1 MRDSRHEKR
10 GKTAGIRAPPC
21 GRVKNRGKLCIFAG
35 REAGS
40 AHFKNEERRKM
51 KKTKHALCSG
61 RAFLCAA
68 ALLFTTVF
76 SAALSGCGSDE
87 GFSLNDLGVFKM
99 GMILPTEKY
108 ELGKN
113 TRPGVRL
120 AVSEMEN
127 AGLRINL
134 VERESAA
141 CNLETARRSF
151 DQLAAEGANGI
162 VGAGCSSVSIGLL
175 QKAAGQKIVLVSPSS
190 SSADLTPGFNPSRDS
205 SDGGFFF
212 RTQASDAFRASVAA
226 QEIERDGGAERLV
239 IIYADDVFGNALKDS
254 LVEAVTEDGSSVA
267 AQIAYERTDDET
279 YELSYFANAAM
290 ETASANP
297 DAVVIIPVDGPERQ
311 AIVGALIDIDQN
323 VGPGDVR
330 IYFAGVAPGTLNA
343 TTAGLLGEPADEVL
357 VEGIKAVRAGYSRE
371 DRYEGF
377 SRRAAEFVPPAE
389 AGCRGCIR
397 RSYDAAVVMVLAAV
411 AARSVDPAVYSAEVT
426 GVTRGGEKCFEI
438 SQCLDM
444 LVQGRD
450 IDYDGPSGPLE
461 FDENGEPSQG
471 VYDIM
476 EYDSQGVPMRL
487 RSILFP

>member
-1 MRDSRHEKR
+1 MR
-10 GKTAGIRAPPC
+10 T
-21 GRVKNRGKLCIFAG
+21 
-35 REAGS
+35 
-40 AHFKNEERRKM
+40 
-51 KKTKHALCSG
+51 TKHVFGSG
-61 RAFLCAA
+61 RAFPRAA
-68 ALLFTTVF
+68 ALLFATVF
-76 SAALSGCGSDE
+76 SVALTGCGSDE

-127 AGLRINL
+127 AGIWINL

-141 CNLETARRSF
+141 CDSEVAKRSF

-162 VGAGCSSVSIGLL
+162 VGAGCSSVSINLL
-175 QKAAGQKIVLVSPSS
+175 QKAAQRKIVLVSPSS
-190 SSADLTPGFNPSRDS
+190 SSADLTPGFDPSIDS

-226 QEIERDGGAERLV
+226 REIERDGGAERLV
-239 IIYADDVFGNALKDS
+239 IIYANDVFGNALKDS
-254 LVEAVTEDGSSVA
+254 LVEAVAEDGSSVA
-267 AQIAYERTDDET
+267 AQVPYDRVGDDET
-279 YELSYFANAAM
+279 YGLSYFAKAV
-290 ETASANP
+290 EQTVEANP

-311 AIVGALIDIDQN
+311 AIVGALINESIEPD
-323 VGPGDVR
+323 DVR
-330 IYFAGVAPGTLNA
+330 MYFAGVAPGTLNA
-343 TTAGLLGEPADEVL
+343 DTARLLGEPEDEVL

-371 DRYEGF
+371 DRYEKF

-411 AARSVDPAVYSAEVT
+411 AARSVDPAVYSTEVT

-444 LVQGRD
+444 LLAGKD

>member
-1 MRDSRHEKR
+1 MR
-10 GKTAGIRAPPC
+10 
-21 GRVKNRGKLCIFAG
+21 
-35 REAGS
+35 
-40 AHFKNEERRKM
+40 M
-51 KKTKHALCSG
+51 KHVFHSG
-61 RAFLCAA
+61 RAA
-68 ALLFTTVF
+68 ALLLAMVF
-76 SAALSGCGSDE
+76 AVAFSGCSSDE
-87 GFSLNDLGVFKM
+87 DFSLNDLGVFKM

-141 CNLETARRSF
+141 CNLDTARRSF
-151 DQLAAEGANGI
+151 DQLVAEGANGI

-175 QKAAGQKIVLVSPSS
+175 QKAAQSEIVLVSPSS
-190 SSADLTPGFNPSRDS
+190 SSADLTPGFDPSIDS

-226 QEIERDGGAERLV
+226 EEIERDGGAERLA
-239 IIYADDVFGNALKDS
+239 IIYADDVFGRALKDS
-254 LVEAVTEDGSSVA
+254 LVKAVTEDGSAVAEEIAYPIKTSYGLSDFEVA
-267 AQIAYERTDDET
+267 AREIG
-279 YELSYFANAAM
+279 
-290 ETASANP
+290 SANP
-297 DAVVIIPVDGPERQ
+297 DVVVIIPVVGPERQ
-311 AIVGALIDIDQN
+311 AIVGALINDENIELDE
-323 VGPGDVR
+323 VR
-330 IYFAGVAPGTLNA
+330 TYFAGVAPGTLNA
-343 TTAGLLGEPADEVL
+343 DTAALLGRPTDKVL

-371 DRYEGF
+371 GRYAEF

-411 AARSVDPAVYSAEVT
+411 AAQSVDPSVYSAEVND
-426 GVTRGGEKCFEI
+426 VTRGGEKCFDI
-438 SQCLDM
+438 SQCLNM
-444 LVQGRD
+444 LLAGKD

-471 VYDIM
+471 VYDIL
-476 EYDSQGVPMRL
+476 EYDSGGVPTRT

>member
-1 MRDSRHEKR
+1 MR
-10 GKTAGIRAPPC
+10 T
-21 GRVKNRGKLCIFAG
+21 
-35 REAGS
+35 
-40 AHFKNEERRKM
+40 
-51 KKTKHALCSG
+51 TKHVFGSG
-61 RAFLCAA
+61 AA
-68 ALLFTTVF
+68 ALLFATVF
-76 SAALSGCGSDE
+76 SVALSGCGSDE
-87 GFSLNDLGVFKM
+87 DYSLNDLGVFKM

-141 CNLETARRSF
+141 CSLETARRSF
-151 DQLAAEGANGI
+151 DQLVAEGANGI

-175 QKAAGQKIVLVSPSS
+175 QKASQQKIVLVSPSS
-190 SSADLTPGFNPSRDS
+190 SSADLTPGFDPSIDS

-226 QEIERDGGAERLV
+226 REIERDGGAERLV
-239 IIYADDVFGNALKDS
+239 IIHADDVFGNALKNS
-254 LVEAVTEDGSSVA
+254 LVEAVAEDGSSVA
-267 AQIAYERTDDET
+267 AQISYPVEERTS
-279 YELSYFANAAM
+279 YGLSDFDAVAQQ
-290 ETASANP
+290 TAEADP
-297 DAVVIIPVDGPERQ
+297 DAVVIIPVVGPERQ
-311 AIVGALIDIDQN
+311 AIVGALRSKN
-323 VGPGDVR
+323 VVPSDDVR
-330 IYFAGVAPGTLNA
+330 MYFAGVAPGTLNA
-343 TTAGLLGEPADEVL
+343 DTAALLGEPSGRIL

-371 DRYEGF
+371 DRYEEF
-377 SRRAAEFVPPAE
+377 SQRAAEFVPPAE

-411 AARSVDPAVYSAEVT
+411 AARSVDPAVYSTEVT

-444 LVQGRD
+444 LLAGKD

-476 EYDSQGVPMRL
+476 EYDSQGVPTRL
-487 RSILFP
+487 RSILFPPE

>member
-1 MRDSRHEKR
+1 MR
-10 GKTAGIRAPPC
+10 
-21 GRVKNRGKLCIFAG
+21 
-35 REAGS
+35 
-40 AHFKNEERRKM
+40 
-51 KKTKHALCSG
+51 KTKHVFGSG
-61 RAFLCAA
+61 RAFPRAA
-68 ALLFTTVF
+68 AVLFATVF
-76 SAALSGCGSDE
+76 SVVLLGCGSDE
-87 GFSLNDLGVFKM
+87 GFSLNELGVFKM
-99 GMILPTEKY
+99 GMILPTEKW

-141 CNLETARRSF
+141 CKSETAKRSF
-151 DQLAAEGANGI
+151 DQLVAEDANGI

-175 QKAAGQKIVLVSPSS
+175 QKAAQQKIVLVSPSS
-190 SSADLTPGFNPSRDS
+190 SSADLTPGFDPSIDS

-239 IIYADDVFGNALKDS
+239 IIYADDVFGRALKDS

-267 AQIAYERTDDET
+267 AQIAYKRVRDDDDET
-279 YELSYFANAAM
+279 YGLSYFAKDA
-290 ETASANP
+290 EQTAEANP

-311 AIVGALIDIDQN
+311 AIVGALINENIEPD
-323 VGPGDVR
+323 DVR
-330 IYFAGVAPGTLNA
+330 MYFAGVAPGTLNA
-343 TTAGLLGEPADEVL
+343 DTAALLGEPSDEVL

-371 DRYEGF
+371 DRYEEF

-411 AARSVDPAVYSAEVT
+411 AARSVDPAVYSAEVND
-426 GVTRGGEKCFEI
+426 VTRGGEKCFEI

-444 LVQGRD
+444 LVQGKN

-476 EYDSQGVPMRL
+476 EYDSQGVPARL
-487 RSILFP
+487 RSILFPPE

>member
-1 MRDSRHEKR
+1 MS
-10 GKTAGIRAPPC
+10 I
-21 GRVKNRGKLCIFAG
+21 I
-35 REAGS
+35 
-40 AHFKNEERRKM
+40 
-51 KKTKHALCSG
+51 KHVFSSG
-61 RAFLCAA
+61 RAFPRAA
-68 ALLFTTVF
+68 VLLFATVF
-76 SAALSGCGSDE
+76 SVAVSGCGSDE

-99 GMILPTEKY
+99 GMILPTEKW

-141 CNLETARRSF
+141 CDSETARRSF

-162 VGAGCSSVSIGLL
+162 VGAGCSSVSINLL
-175 QKAAGQKIVLVSPSS
+175 QKAAQRKIVLVSPSS
-190 SSADLTPGFNPSRDS
+190 SSADLTPGFDPAIDS

-226 QEIERDGGAERLV
+226 REIERDGGAERLV

-254 LVEAVTEDGSSVA
+254 LVEAVAEDGSSVA
-267 AQIAYERTDDET
+267 AQIPYDRVGDGET
-279 YELSYFANAAM
+279 YGLSYFAEAA
-290 ETASANP
+290 EQTAEANP

-311 AIVGALIDIDQN
+311 AIVGALINIDEN
-323 VGPGDVR
+323 IGPDDVR
-330 IYFAGVAPGTLNA
+330 MYFAGVAPGTLNA
-343 TTAGLLGEPADEVL
+343 DTAALLGRSSDEIL

-371 DRYEGF
+371 DRYEEF

-444 LVQGRD
+444 LVQGKD

-476 EYDSQGVPMRL
+476 EYDSQGVPMSL

>member
-1 MRDSRHEKR
+1 MR
-10 GKTAGIRAPPC
+10 
-21 GRVKNRGKLCIFAG
+21 
-35 REAGS
+35 
-40 AHFKNEERRKM
+40 M
-51 KKTKHALCSG
+51 KHAFHSG
-61 RAFLCAA
+61 RAA
-68 ALLFTTVF
+68 ALLLATVF
-76 SAALSGCGSDE
+76 AVAFSGCGSDE
-87 GFSLNDLGVFKM
+87 DFSLNDLGVFKM

-141 CNLETARRSF
+141 CNLDTARRSF
-151 DQLAAEGANGI
+151 DQLVAEGANGI

-175 QKAAGQKIVLVSPSS
+175 QKAAQSEIVLVSPSS
-190 SSADLTPGFNPSRDS
+190 SSADLTPGFDPSIDS

-226 QEIERDGGAERLV
+226 EEIERDGGAERLA
-239 IIYADDVFGNALKDS
+239 IIYADDVFGRALKDS
-254 LVEAVTEDGSSVA
+254 LVKAVTEDGSTVA
-267 AQIAYERTDDET
+267 EQVAYPIKTS
-279 YELSYFANAAM
+279 YGLSDFAAAAR

-297 DAVVIIPVDGPERQ
+297 DVVVIIPVVGPERQ
-311 AIVGALIDIDQN
+311 AIVGALNQQN
-323 VGPGDVR
+323 VKPDGVR
-330 IYFAGVAPGTLNA
+330 MYFAGVAPGTLNA
-343 TTAGLLGEPADEVL
+343 DTAALLGSPPDEVL
-357 VEGIKAVRAGYSRE
+357 VEGIKAVRAGYSLE
-371 DRYEGF
+371 DRYAEF

-411 AARSVDPAVYSAEVT
+411 AAQSMDPSVYSAEVND
-426 GVTRGGEKCFEI
+426 VTRGGEKCFDI

-444 LVQGRD
+444 LLAGKD

-471 VYDIM
+471 VYDIL
-476 EYDSQGVPMRL
+476 EYDSGGVPTRT
-487 RSILFP
+487 RSILFPGE

>member
-1 MRDSRHEKR
+1 M
-10 GKTAGIRAPPC
+10 
-21 GRVKNRGKLCIFAG
+21 
-35 REAGS
+35 
-40 AHFKNEERRKM
+40 
-51 KKTKHALCSG
+51 KHAFHSG
-61 RAFLCAA
+61 RAA
-68 ALLFTTVF
+68 ALLLAMVF
-76 SAALSGCGSDE
+76 AVAFSGCSSDE
-87 GFSLNDLGVFKM
+87 DFSLNDLGVFKM

-134 VERESAA
+134 VERESSS
-141 CNLETARRSF
+141 CRLDIARRSF
-151 DQLAAEGANGI
+151 DQLVAEGANGI

-175 QKAAGQKIVLVSPSS
+175 QKAAQSEIVLVSPSS
-190 SSADLTPGFNPSRDS
+190 SSADLTPGFDPSIDS

-226 QEIERDGGAERLV
+226 EEIERDGGAERLA
-239 IIYADDVFGNALKDS
+239 IIYADDVFGRALKDS
-254 LVEAVTEDGSSVA
+254 LVKAVTEDGSSVA
-267 AQIAYERTDDET
+267 KQIAYDVKENEDN
-279 YELSYFANAAM
+279 YGLSDFMTAAR
-290 ETASANP
+290 EIASANP
-297 DAVVIIPVDGPERQ
+297 DVVVIIPVVGPERQ
-311 AIVGALIDIDQN
+311 AIVGALINEN
-323 VGPGDVR
+323 VEPDEVR
-330 IYFAGVAPGTLNA
+330 MYFAGVAPGTLNA
-343 TTAGLLGEPADEVL
+343 DTAALLGRPTDKVL

-371 DRYEGF
+371 DRYMEF
-377 SRRAAEFVPPAE
+377 LDRAAEFVPPAE

-411 AARSVDPAVYSAEVT
+411 AARSVDPSVYSAEVND
-426 GVTRGGEKCFEI
+426 VTRGGEKCFDI

-444 LVQGRD
+444 LLAGKD

-471 VYDIM
+471 VYDIL
-476 EYDSQGVPMRL
+476 EYDSDGVPTRT

>member
-1 MRDSRHEKR
+1 MR
-10 GKTAGIRAPPC
+10 T
-21 GRVKNRGKLCIFAG
+21 
-35 REAGS
+35 
-40 AHFKNEERRKM
+40 
-51 KKTKHALCSG
+51 TKHVFGSG
-61 RAFLCAA
+61 RAFPRAA
-68 ALLFTTVF
+68 ALLFAAVF
-76 SAALSGCGSDE
+76 SVALTGCGSDE

-141 CNLETARRSF
+141 CDLKTAKRSF
-151 DQLAAEGANGI
+151 DQLVAEGANGI
-162 VGAGCSSVSIGLL
+162 VGAGCSRVSIGLL
-175 QKAAGQKIVLVSPSS
+175 QKAARQEIALVSPSS
-190 SSADLTPGFNPSRDS
+190 SSADLTPGFDPSIDS

-226 QEIERDGGAERLV
+226 REIERDGGAERLA
-239 IIYADDVFGNALKDS
+239 IIYADDVFGRALKDS
-254 LVEAVTEDGSSVA
+254 LVKAVSEDGSSVA
-267 AQIAYERTDDET
+267 AQVPYPVKENNIYR
-279 YELSYFANAAM
+279 LSDFEDAARDIG
-290 ETASANP
+290 SANP

-311 AIVGALIDIDQN
+311 AIVGALINENIKPD
-323 VGPGDVR
+323 DVR
-330 IYFAGVAPGTLNA
+330 MYFAGVAPGTLNA
-343 TTAGLLGEPADEVL
+343 DTATLLGEPSDEIL

-371 DRYEGF
+371 DRYEEF

-411 AARSVDPAVYSAEVT
+411 AARSVDPAVYSTEVT

-444 LVQGRD
+444 LLAGKD

>member
-1 MRDSRHEKR
+1 MR
-10 GKTAGIRAPPC
+10 
-21 GRVKNRGKLCIFAG
+21 
-35 REAGS
+35 
-40 AHFKNEERRKM
+40 M
-51 KKTKHALCSG
+51 KHVFNSGCALPHAV
-61 RAFLCAA
+61 
-68 ALLFTTVF
+68 ALLLATVF
-76 SAALSGCGSDE
+76 AVAFSGCSSDE
-87 GFSLNDLGVFKM
+87 DFSLNDLGVFKM

-141 CNLETARRSF
+141 CNLDTARRSF
-151 DQLAAEGANGI
+151 DQLVAEGANGI

-175 QKAAGQKIVLVSPSS
+175 QKAAQSEIVLVSPSS
-190 SSADLTPGFNPSRDS
+190 SSADLTPGFDPSIDS

-226 QEIERDGGAERLV
+226 EEIERDGGAERLA
-239 IIYADDVFGNALKDS
+239 IIYADDVFGRALKDS
-254 LVEAVTEDGSSVA
+254 LVKAVTEDGSAVA
-267 AQIAYERTDDET
+267 EEIDYPIKTS
-279 YELSYFANAAM
+279 YGLSDFAAAAR

-297 DAVVIIPVDGPERQ
+297 DVVVIIPVVGPERQ
-311 AIVGALIDIDQN
+311 AIVGALINEN
-323 VGPGDVR
+323 VEPDGVR
-330 IYFAGVAPGTLNA
+330 MYFAGVAPGTLNA
-343 TTAGLLGEPADEVL
+343 DTAALLGRPSDEVL

-371 DRYEGF
+371 DRYMEF
-377 SRRAAEFVPPAE
+377 LDRAAEFVPPAE

-411 AARSVDPAVYSAEVT
+411 AAQSVDPSVYSAEVND
-426 GVTRGGEKCFEI
+426 VTRGGEKCFDI

-444 LVQGRD
+444 LLAGKD

-471 VYDIM
+471 VYDIL
-476 EYDSQGVPMRL
+476 EYDSGGVPTRT

>member
-1 MRDSRHEKR
+1 MR
-10 GKTAGIRAPPC
+10 T
-21 GRVKNRGKLCIFAG
+21 
-35 REAGS
+35 
-40 AHFKNEERRKM
+40 
-51 KKTKHALCSG
+51 TKHVFGSG
-61 RAFLCAA
+61 AA
-68 ALLFTTVF
+68 ALLFATVF
-76 SAALSGCGSDE
+76 SVALSGCSSDE
-87 GFSLNDLGVFKM
+87 DYSLNDLGVFKM

-141 CNLETARRSF
+141 CSLETARRSF
-151 DQLAAEGANGI
+151 DQLVAEGANGI

-175 QKAAGQKIVLVSPSS
+175 QKASQQKIVLVSPSS
-190 SSADLTPGFNPSRDS
+190 SSADLTPGFDPSIDS

-226 QEIERDGGAERLV
+226 REIERDGGAERLV
-239 IIYADDVFGNALKDS
+239 IIHADDVFGNALKNS

-267 AQIAYERTDDET
+267 AQISYPVEERTS
-279 YELSYFANAAM
+279 YGLSDFDAVAQQ
-290 ETASANP
+290 TAEADP
-297 DAVVIIPVDGPERQ
+297 DAVVIIPVVGPERQ
-311 AIVGALIDIDQN
+311 AIVGALRSKN
-323 VGPGDVR
+323 VVPSDDVR
-330 IYFAGVAPGTLNA
+330 MYFAGVAPGTLNA
-343 TTAGLLGEPADEVL
+343 DTAALLGEPSGRIL

-371 DRYEGF
+371 DRYEEF
-377 SRRAAEFVPPAE
+377 SQRAAEFVPPAE

-411 AARSVDPAVYSAEVT
+411 AARSVDPAVYSTEVT

-444 LVQGRD
+444 LLAGKD

-487 RSILFP
+487 RSILFPPE

>member
-1 MRDSRHEKR
+1 MR
-10 GKTAGIRAPPC
+10 T
-21 GRVKNRGKLCIFAG
+21 
-35 REAGS
+35 
-40 AHFKNEERRKM
+40 
-51 KKTKHALCSG
+51 TKHVFGSG
-61 RAFLCAA
+61 HAFPRAAV
-68 ALLFTTVF
+68 LLFATVF
-76 SAALSGCGSDE
+76 SVAVSGCGSDE

-99 GMILPTEKY
+99 GMILPTEKW

-141 CNLETARRSF
+141 CNSEVARRSF
-151 DQLAAEGANGI
+151 DQLVAEGANGI
-162 VGAGCSSVSIGLL
+162 VGAGCSSVSINLL
-175 QKAAGQKIVLVSPSS
+175 QKASQQKIVLVSPSS
-190 SSADLTPGFNPSRDS
+190 SSADLTPGFDPSIDS

-226 QEIERDGGAERLV
+226 REIERDGGAERLV

-254 LVEAVTEDGSSVA
+254 LVEAVAEDGSSVA
-267 AQIAYERTDDET
+267 AQVPYAVKEDQSYG
-279 YELSYFANAAM
+279 LSDFVA
-290 ETASANP
+290 TARQTAEADP

-311 AIVGALIDIDQN
+311 AIVGALINIDENIGPDN
-323 VGPGDVR
+323 VR
-330 IYFAGVAPGTLNA
+330 MYFAGVAPGTLNA
-343 TTAGLLGEPADEVL
+343 DTVGLLGRSSDQIL
-357 VEGIKAVRAGYSRE
+357 VEGIKAVRAGFSRE
-371 DRYEGF
+371 DRYEEF
-377 SRRAAEFVPPAE
+377 SQRAAEFVPPAE

-411 AARSVDPAVYSAEVT
+411 AARSVDPAVYSTEVT

-444 LVQGRD
+444 LLAGKD

-487 RSILFP
+487 RSILFPPE

>member
-1 MRDSRHEKR
+1 MR
-10 GKTAGIRAPPC
+10 T
-21 GRVKNRGKLCIFAG
+21 
-35 REAGS
+35 
-40 AHFKNEERRKM
+40 
-51 KKTKHALCSG
+51 TKHVFGSG
-61 RAFLCAA
+61 RAFPRAA
-68 ALLFTTVF
+68 VLLFATVF
-76 SAALSGCGSDE
+76 SVAVSGCGSDE

-99 GMILPTEKY
+99 GMILPTEKW

-141 CNLETARRSF
+141 CNSEVARRSF
-151 DQLAAEGANGI
+151 DQLVAEGANGI
-162 VGAGCSSVSIGLL
+162 VGAGCSSVSINLL
-175 QKAAGQKIVLVSPSS
+175 QKASQQKIVLVSPSS
-190 SSADLTPGFNPSRDS
+190 SSADLTPGFDPSIDS

-226 QEIERDGGAERLV
+226 REIERDGGAERLV
-239 IIYADDVFGNALKDS
+239 IIYANDVFGRALKDS
-254 LVEAVTEDGSSVA
+254 LVEAVAEDGSSVA
-267 AQIAYERTDDET
+267 AQVAYDRVGDGET
-279 YELSYFANAAM
+279 YGLSYFAKEAEQTVEAD
-290 ETASANP
+290 P

-311 AIVGALIDIDQN
+311 AIVGALISESI
-323 VGPGDVR
+323 GPDVR
-330 IYFAGVAPGTLNA
+330 MYFAGVAPGTLNA
-343 TTAGLLGEPADEVL
+343 DTAALLGEPSDEVL

-371 DRYEGF
+371 DRYEEF
-377 SRRAAEFVPPAE
+377 SQRAAEFVPPAE

-411 AARSVDPAVYSAEVT
+411 AARSVDPAVYSTEVT
-426 GVTRGGEKCFEI
+426 GVTKGGEKCFEI

-444 LVQGRD
+444 LLAGKD

>member
-1 MRDSRHEKR
+1 M
-10 GKTAGIRAPPC
+10 
-21 GRVKNRGKLCIFAG
+21 
-35 REAGS
+35 
-40 AHFKNEERRKM
+40 KNEERKKM
-51 KKTKHALCSG
+51 RTTKHVLGSG
-61 RAFLCAA
+61 RAFPRAA
-68 ALLFTTVF
+68 ALLFATVF
-76 SAALSGCGSDE
+76 SVAVSGCGSDE

-99 GMILPTEKY
+99 GMILPTEKW

-141 CNLETARRSF
+141 CDREVAKRSF
-151 DQLAAEGANGI
+151 DQLATEGANGI
-162 VGAGCSSVSIGLL
+162 VGAGCSSVSINLL
-175 QKAAGQKIVLVSPSS
+175 QKASQRKIVLVSPSS
-190 SSADLTPGFNPSRDS
+190 SSADLTPGFDPAIDS

-226 QEIERDGGAERLV
+226 QEIERDGEAERLV
-239 IIYADDVFGNALKDS
+239 IIYADDVFGRALKDS

-267 AQIAYERTDDET
+267 AQISYPVKEGN
-279 YELSYFANAAM
+279 YGLSDFARAA
-290 ETASANP
+290 EQTAEADP
-297 DAVVIIPVDGPERQ
+297 DAVVIIPVVGPERQ
-311 AIVGALIDIDQN
+311 AIVGALIDESILPD
-323 VGPGDVR
+323 DVR
-330 IYFAGVAPGTLNA
+330 MYFAGVAPGTLNA
-343 TTAGLLGEPADEVL
+343 DTAALLGEPSDKVL
-357 VEGIKAVRAGYSRE
+357 VKSIKAVRAGYSRE
-371 DRYEGF
+371 DRYEEF

-411 AARSVDPAVYSAEVT
+411 AARSVDPEVYSTEVT

-444 LVQGRD
+444 LLAGKD

>member
-1 MRDSRHEKR
+1 MR
-10 GKTAGIRAPPC
+10 A
-21 GRVKNRGKLCIFAG
+21 
-35 REAGS
+35 
-40 AHFKNEERRKM
+40 
-51 KKTKHALCSG
+51 TKHVFGSG
-61 RAFLCAA
+61 RAV
-68 ALLFTTVF
+68 ALLFAMVF
-76 SAALSGCGSDE
+76 STALLGCSSED
-87 GFSLNDLGVFKM
+87 GFSLNELGVFKM

-141 CNLETARRSF
+141 CSLETARKSF
-151 DQLAAEGANGI
+151 DQLVAEGANGI

-175 QKAAGQKIVLVSPSS
+175 QKAARQEIVLVSPSS
-190 SSADLTPGFNPSRDS
+190 SSADLTPGFDPSIDS

-226 QEIERDGGAERLV
+226 REIERDGGAKRLV
-239 IIYADDVFGNALKDS
+239 IIYANDVFGNALKDS
-254 LVEAVTEDGSSVA
+254 LVKAVSEDGSSVA
-267 AQIAYERTDDET
+267 AQIPYPVEERTS
-279 YELSYFANAAM
+279 YGLSDFDAVARRTGA
-290 ETASANP
+290 ANP
-297 DAVVIIPVDGPERQ
+297 DAVVIIPVVGPERQ
-311 AIVGALIDIDQN
+311 AIVGALINENIEPD
-323 VGPGDVR
+323 DVR
-330 IYFAGVAPGTLNA
+330 MYFAGVAPGTLDA
-343 TTAGLLGEPADEVL
+343 DTARLLGEPSDEVL

-371 DRYEGF
+371 DRYEEF

-426 GVTRGGEKCFEI
+426 GVTKGGEKCFEI

-444 LVQGRD
+444 LLAGKD

-476 EYDSQGVPMRL
+476 EYDSRGVPTRL
-487 RSILFP
+487 RSILFPPE

>member
-1 MRDSRHEKR
+1 MR
-10 GKTAGIRAPPC
+10 
-21 GRVKNRGKLCIFAG
+21 
-35 REAGS
+35 
-40 AHFKNEERRKM
+40 M
-51 KKTKHALCSG
+51 KHAFHSG
-61 RAFLCAA
+61 RAA
-68 ALLFTTVF
+68 ALLLAMVF
-76 SAALSGCGSDE
+76 AVAFSGCSSDE
-87 GFSLNDLGVFKM
+87 DFSLNDLGVFKM

-134 VERESAA
+134 VERESSS
-141 CNLETARRSF
+141 CRLDIARRSF
-151 DQLAAEGANGI
+151 DQLVAEGANGI

-175 QKAAGQKIVLVSPSS
+175 QKAAQSEIVLVSPSS
-190 SSADLTPGFNPSRDS
+190 SSADLTPGFDPSIDS

-226 QEIERDGGAERLV
+226 EEIERDGGAERLA
-239 IIYADDVFGNALKDS
+239 IIYADDVFGRALKDS
-254 LVEAVTEDGSSVA
+254 LVKAVTEDGSSVA
-267 AQIAYERTDDET
+267 KQIAYDVKENEDN
-279 YELSYFANAAM
+279 YGLSDFMTAAR
-290 ETASANP
+290 EIASANP
-297 DAVVIIPVDGPERQ
+297 DVVVIIPVVGPERQ
-311 AIVGALIDIDQN
+311 AIVGALINEN
-323 VGPGDVR
+323 VEPDEVR
-330 IYFAGVAPGTLNA
+330 MYFAGVAPGTLNA
-343 TTAGLLGEPADEVL
+343 DTAALLGRPTDKVL

-371 DRYEGF
+371 DRYMEF
-377 SRRAAEFVPPAE
+377 LDRAAEFVPPAE

-411 AARSVDPAVYSAEVT
+411 AARSVDPSVYSAEVND
-426 GVTRGGEKCFEI
+426 VTRGGEKCFDI

-444 LVQGRD
+444 LLAGKD

-471 VYDIM
+471 VYDIL
-476 EYDSQGVPMRL
+476 EYDSDGVPTRT

>member
-1 MRDSRHEKR
+1 MR
-10 GKTAGIRAPPC
+10 
-21 GRVKNRGKLCIFAG
+21 
-35 REAGS
+35 
-40 AHFKNEERRKM
+40 M
-51 KKTKHALCSG
+51 KHVFHSG
-61 RAFLCAA
+61 RAA
-68 ALLFTTVF
+68 ALLLAMVF
-76 SAALSGCGSDE
+76 AVAFSGCSSDE

-141 CNLETARRSF
+141 CNLDTARRSF
-151 DQLAAEGANGI
+151 DQLVAEGANGI

-175 QKAAGQKIVLVSPSS
+175 QKAAQSEIVLVSPSS
-190 SSADLTPGFNPSRDS
+190 SSADLTPGFDPSIDS

-226 QEIERDGGAERLV
+226 EEIERDGGAERLA
-239 IIYADDVFGNALKDS
+239 IIYADDVFGRALKDS
-254 LVEAVTEDGSSVA
+254 LVKAVTEDGSSVA
-267 AQIAYERTDDET
+267 KQIAYDVKENEDN
-279 YELSYFANAAM
+279 YGLSDFMTAAR
-290 ETASANP
+290 EIASANP
-297 DAVVIIPVDGPERQ
+297 DVVVIIPVVGPERQ
-311 AIVGALIDIDQN
+311 AIVGALINEN
-323 VGPGDVR
+323 VEPDGVR
-330 IYFAGVAPGTLNA
+330 MYFAGVAPGTLNA
-343 TTAGLLGEPADEVL
+343 DTAALLGSPSDDVL

-371 DRYEGF
+371 DRYMEF
-377 SRRAAEFVPPAE
+377 LDRAAEFVPPAE

-411 AARSVDPAVYSAEVT
+411 AARSVDPSVYSAEVND
-426 GVTRGGEKCFEI
+426 VTRGGEKCFDI
-438 SQCLDM
+438 SQCLNM
-444 LVQGRD
+444 LLAGKD

-471 VYDIM
+471 VYDIL
-476 EYDSQGVPMRL
+476 EYDSGGVPTRT

>member
-1 MRDSRHEKR
+1 MS
-10 GKTAGIRAPPC
+10 T
-21 GRVKNRGKLCIFAG
+21 
-35 REAGS
+35 
-40 AHFKNEERRKM
+40 
-51 KKTKHALCSG
+51 TKHVFGSG
-61 RAFLCAA
+61 RAFPCAA
-68 ALLFTTVF
+68 ALLFATVF
-76 SAALSGCGSDE
+76 SVALSGCGSDE
-87 GFSLNDLGVFKM
+87 DFSLNDLGVFKM

-141 CNLETARRSF
+141 CDSETARRSF

-162 VGAGCSSVSIGLL
+162 VGAGCSSVSINLL
-175 QKAAGQKIVLVSPSS
+175 QKAAQQKIVLVSPSS
-190 SSADLTPGFNPSRDS
+190 SSADLTPGFDPAIDS

-226 QEIERDGGAERLV
+226 REIERDGGAERLV
-239 IIYADDVFGNALKDS
+239 IIYADDVFGRALKDS

-267 AQIAYERTDDET
+267 AQISYPVKEGNYGLSDFNAVARRTG
-279 YELSYFANAAM
+279 
-290 ETASANP
+290 SANP
-297 DAVVIIPVDGPERQ
+297 DAVVIIPVVGPERQ
-311 AIVGALIDIDQN
+311 AIVGALINESILPD
-323 VGPGDVR
+323 DVR
-330 IYFAGVAPGTLNA
+330 MYFAGVAPGTLNA
-343 TTAGLLGEPADEVL
+343 DTATLLGKPSDEIL

-371 DRYEGF
+371 DRYEEF
-377 SRRAAEFVPPAE
+377 SRRAAESVPPAE

-411 AARSVDPAVYSAEVT
+411 AARSVDPEVYSAEVT

-444 LVQGRD
+444 LLAGKD

>member
-1 MRDSRHEKR
+1 M
-10 GKTAGIRAPPC
+10 KT
-21 GRVKNRGKLCIFAG
+21 
-35 REAGS
+35 
-40 AHFKNEERRKM
+40 
-51 KKTKHALCSG
+51 TKHVFGSG
-61 RAFLCAA
+61 RAFLCTT
-68 ALLFTTVF
+68 ALLFATVF
-76 SAALSGCGSDE
+76 SVALSGCGSDE
-87 GFSLNDLGVFKM
+87 DYSLNDLGVFKM

-141 CNLETARRSF
+141 CSLETARRSF
-151 DQLAAEGANGI
+151 DQLVAEGANGI

-175 QKAAGQKIVLVSPSS
+175 QKASQQKIVLVSPSS
-190 SSADLTPGFNPSRDS
+190 SSADLTPGFDPSIDS

-226 QEIERDGGAERLV
+226 REIERDGGAERLV
-239 IIYADDVFGNALKDS
+239 IIHADDVFGNALKNS
-254 LVEAVTEDGSSVA
+254 LVEAVAEDGSSVA
-267 AQIAYERTDDET
+267 AQISYPVEERTR
-279 YELSYFANAAM
+279 YELSDFDAVAKQ
-290 ETASANP
+290 TAEADP
-297 DAVVIIPVDGPERQ
+297 DAVVIIPVVGPERQ
-311 AIVGALIDIDQN
+311 AIVGALRSKN
-323 VGPGDVR
+323 VVPSDDVR
-330 IYFAGVAPGTLNA
+330 MYFAGVAPGTLNA
-343 TTAGLLGEPADEVL
+343 DTAALLGEPSDRIL

-371 DRYEGF
+371 DRYEEF
-377 SRRAAEFVPPAE
+377 SQRAAEFVPPAE

-411 AARSVDPAVYSAEVT
+411 AARSVDPAVYSTEVT

-444 LVQGRD
+444 LLAGKD

-487 RSILFP
+487 RSILFPPE

>member
-1 MRDSRHEKR
+1 M
-10 GKTAGIRAPPC
+10 
-21 GRVKNRGKLCIFAG
+21 
-35 REAGS
+35 
-40 AHFKNEERRKM
+40 KNEERKKM
-51 KKTKHALCSG
+51 RTTKHVLGSG
-61 RAFLCAA
+61 RAFPRAA
-68 ALLFTTVF
+68 ALLFATVF
-76 SAALSGCGSDE
+76 SVAVSGCGSDE

-99 GMILPTEKY
+99 GMILPTEKW

-141 CNLETARRSF
+141 CDREVAKRSF
-151 DQLAAEGANGI
+151 DQLATEGANGI
-162 VGAGCSSVSIGLL
+162 VGAGCSSVSINLL
-175 QKAAGQKIVLVSPSS
+175 QKASQRKIVLVSPSS
-190 SSADLTPGFNPSRDS
+190 SSADLTPGFNPSIDS

-226 QEIERDGGAERLV
+226 REIERDGGAERLV
-239 IIYADDVFGNALKDS
+239 IIYADDVFGRALKDS

-267 AQIAYERTDDET
+267 AQVSYDRVGDDDDET
-279 YELSYFANAAM
+279 YGLSYFAKAA
-290 ETASANP
+290 EQTDEANP

-311 AIVGALIDIDQN
+311 AIVGALRSKNIVPD
-323 VGPGDVR
+323 DVR
-330 IYFAGVAPGTLNA
+330 MYFAGVAPGTLNA
-343 TTAGLLGEPADEVL
+343 DTAALLGEPSDKVL
-357 VEGIKAVRAGYSRE
+357 VKGIKAVRAGYSRE
-371 DRYEGF
+371 DRYEEF

-444 LVQGRD
+444 LVQGKD

>member
-1 MRDSRHEKR
+1 MR
-10 GKTAGIRAPPC
+10 
-21 GRVKNRGKLCIFAG
+21 
-35 REAGS
+35 
-40 AHFKNEERRKM
+40 M
-51 KKTKHALCSG
+51 KHVFHSG
-61 RAFLCAA
+61 RAA
-68 ALLFTTVF
+68 ALLLAMVF
-76 SAALSGCGSDE
+76 AVAFSGCSSDE
-87 GFSLNDLGVFKM
+87 DFSLNDLGVFKM

-141 CNLETARRSF
+141 CNLDTARRSF
-151 DQLAAEGANGI
+151 DQLVAEGANGI

-175 QKAAGQKIVLVSPSS
+175 QKAAQSEIVLVSPSS
-190 SSADLTPGFNPSRDS
+190 SSADLTPGFDPSIDS

-226 QEIERDGGAERLV
+226 EEIERDGGAERLA
-239 IIYADDVFGNALKDS
+239 IIYADDVFGRALKDS
-254 LVEAVTEDGSSVA
+254 LVKAVTEDGSAVAEEIAYPIKTSYGLSDFEVA
-267 AQIAYERTDDET
+267 AREIG
-279 YELSYFANAAM
+279 
-290 ETASANP
+290 SANP
-297 DAVVIIPVDGPERQ
+297 DVVVIIPVVGPERQ
-311 AIVGALIDIDQN
+311 AIVGALINDENIELDE
-323 VGPGDVR
+323 VR
-330 IYFAGVAPGTLNA
+330 TYFAGVAPGTLNA
-343 TTAGLLGEPADEVL
+343 DTAALLGRPTDEVL

-371 DRYEGF
+371 GRYAEF

-411 AARSVDPAVYSAEVT
+411 AAQSVDPSVYSAEVND
-426 GVTRGGEKCFEI
+426 VTRGGEKCFDI
-438 SQCLDM
+438 SQCLNM
-444 LVQGRD
+444 LLAGKD

-471 VYDIM
+471 VYDIL
-476 EYDSQGVPMRL
+476 EYDSGGVPTRT